1 LRVTLFVENTKLAFH
16 RGRTVWNNMGLLDRV
31 VKKPASVNP
40 ATRSG
45 IVAVYDSKA
54 APPRIINI
62 SSGSW
67 ADLIEKLTTKAYRE
81 CQQKGVSFPFVALR
95 EIIENLVHAG
105 FKETVVS
112 ILDGGYTIRV
122 SDQGPGID
130 DKGKAFEPG
139 YTTATSQMRLYIRG
153 VGSGLPV
160 AREIMTFS
168 GGTVDAKDNLRSG
181 TVITLRLSNVG
192 GQERLPDLTKRQLAV
207 LSLVTEFGSA
217 GPSDVAKE
225 LGLSLSTVHRELVFL
240 EEMEL
245 LGPGGRGKRCATP
258 RGLRRLNN
266 TAVES

>member
-1 LRVTLFVENTKLAFH
+1 MRLLERVA
-16 RGRTVWNNMGLLDRV
+16 
-31 VKKPASVNP
+31 KKPVNTNSD
-40 ATRSG
+40 TRSG
-45 IVAVYDSKA
+45 IIAVYDSKA

-62 SSGSW
+62 TSGSW

-105 FKETVVS
+105 FKETVIS

-130 DKGKAFEPG
+130 NKNEAFEPG

-168 GGTVDAKDNLRSG
+168 GGTIDAKDNLRAG
-181 TVITLRLSNVG
+181 TVITMRLSNNEE
-192 GQERLPDLTKRQLAV
+192 QERLPDLTKRQLAV

-225 LGLSLSTVHRELVFL
+225 LGLSLSTVHRELICL
-240 EEMEL
+240 EEVEL
-245 LGPGGRGKRCATP
+245 LTPDGQGKRCATP
-258 RGLRRLNN
+258 RGLRKLNK
-266 TAVES
+266 TVVAGGEL